1 MEGLAGRRVVI
12 TAAAAGIG
20 RVTAE
25 SFLRAGARVAICDID
40 ERALADF
47 AAVHPDVVAVRADVA
62 VPDEVDR
69 FFDVALDALG
79 GLDVLVN
86 NAGIAGPT
94 GPVETL
100 EPAAFRRTLEVNVD
114 GMFLCTRRAVPC
126 LEAAGGG
133 AIVNLSS
140 AAGLFGFPNRSPYA
154 ASKWAVIGLTKTW
167 AMELGPRGIRV
178 NAVCPGPVA
187 GERIERVIAADAA
200 ATGRPVEEV
209 RRFYLRTNSLRSF
222 IDPQR
227 VADLIL
233 FLCSDHGRQIS
244 GQAIAVDGNTETLRT
259 RWE

>member
-1 MEGLAGRRVVI
+1 MEGIAGKRVLI

-25 SFLRAGARVAICDID
+25 SFLREGAKVAICDID

-47 AAVHPDVVAVRADVA
+47 ARAHPEVPAVRADVSVA
-62 VPDEVDR
+62 ADVDR
-69 FFDVALDALG
+69 FFDAAVSALG

-100 EPAAFRRTLEVNVD
+100 DPAAFRRTLEVNVD
-114 GMFLCTRRAVPC
+114 GMFLCTRRAVPL

-133 AIVNLSS
+133 VIVNLSS

-154 ASKWAVIGLTKTW
+154 ASKWAVIGLTRTW

-209 RRFYLRTNSLRSF
+209 RKYYLRNNSLRTF
-222 IDPQR
+222 IDPQQ

-233 FLCSDHGRQIS
+233 FLCSDHARQIS